1 MKTNLFLTG
10 LGTVLLSL
18 TGANAVEYHPFIG
31 ATMGVADL
39 GYSSEADNSA
49 RVNGIDNPSDF
60 FSFGIEGGVRFGNYN
75 EIYNGGVT
83 LNIDMTDT
91 QKIRDKFSNAKFAD
105 TRTFAM
111 SATYD
116 NYLRLSGDKTSRI
129 DLVLGAGIG
138 TMNYDIDFESPI
150 MSDKTI
156 YSPMFAFKAALDFEL
171 THNVIL
177 SAQARMFAPT
187 RSHYDINAQY
197 IFGGAIKYQF

>member
-10 LGTVLLSL
+10 LGTLLLSL

-31 ATMGVADL
+31 ATMGVTDL
-39 GYSSEADNSA
+39 GYSSEADNFA
-49 RVNGIDNPSDF
+49 RISGIDYPSDF
-60 FSFGIEGGVRFGNYN
+60 FSFGLESGFRFGDYDK
-75 EIYNGGVT
+75 IYNGGVT

-91 QKIRDKFSNAKFAD
+91 QKIRAKFSNAKFAD

-150 MSDKTI
+150 MSDKTV

-187 RSHYDINAQY
+187 RAHYDIDMQY
-197 IFGGAIKYQF
+197 IFGSAIKYQF